1 MKEVR
6 MLRKVYLIPALALFL
21 LPAIARAQFEQG
33 NWELT
38 LAGQGSN
45 DQDFRTYQA
54 SVQGSL
60 GYFMTKELE
69 LSVRQQ
75 IGWADGGSVWSGTT
89 RAALDWHFDLD
100 RLWPFVG
107 VSAGYSYG
115 EEINDD
121 WLAGFELGAKYF
133 LNSTTFVM
141 AVGGYDFALCEGID
155 NGGFVYSLALGV
167 KF

>member
-1 MKEVR
+1 

-54 SVQGSL
+54 SVQASL
-60 GYFMTKELE
+60 GYFMSKEFE
-69 LSVRQQ
+69 VGVRQN
-75 IGWADGGSVWSGTT
+75 IAWADGGSAWGGQT
-89 RAALDWHFDLD
+89 RGFVDYHFDLD

-107 VSAGYSYG
+107 ISAGYNYG
-115 EEINDD
+115 EDVTDD
-121 WLAGFELGAKYF
+121 WIGGLEVGAKYF

-141 AVGGYDFALCEGID
+141 AVAGYDFALCEGLD
-155 NGGFVYSLALGV
+155 EGGFVYSLALGV

>member
-1 MKEVR
+1 

-54 SVQGSL
+54 SIQGSL
-60 GYFMTKELE
+60 GYFLTKEFE
-69 LSVRQQ
+69 LGVRQN
-75 IGWADGGSVWSGTT
+75 ISWADGGSTWGGQT
-89 RAALDWHFDLD
+89 RAVVDYHFDLD

-107 VSAGYSYG
+107 ASAGYSYG
-115 EEINDD
+115 EEVTDD
-121 WLAGFELGAKYF
+121 WIGGLEVGLKYF
-133 LNSTTFVM
+133 LNSTTFVQGI
-141 AVGGYDFALCEGID
+141 AGYDFALCEGID
-155 NGGFVYSLALGV
+155 NGGFVYSLALVV

>member
-1 MKEVR
+1 
-6 MLRKVYLIPALALFL
+6 MLRKVYWIVPALALFL

-54 SVQGSL
+54 SLQGSL
-60 GYFMTKELE
+60 GYFLTKEFE
-69 LSVRQQ
+69 VGVRQQ
-75 IGWADGGSVWSGTT
+75 ISWADGGSAWGGST
-89 RAALDWHFDLD
+89 RGALDYHFDFD

-107 VSAGYSYG
+107 LSAGYSYNEPG
-115 EEINDD
+115 DD
-121 WLAGFELGAKYF
+121 QWVGGFELGVKYF
-133 LNSTTFVM
+133 LNSTTFIEGV
-141 AVGGYDFALCEGID
+141 AGYDFALCQGLD
-155 NGGFVYSLALGV
+155 QGGFIYSLALGV

>member
-1 MKEVR
+1 

-21 LPAIARAQFEQG
+21 LPAIARAQFEAG

-38 LAGQGSN
+38 LAGQGTN

-69 LSVRQQ
+69 ASVRQQ
-75 IGWADGGSVWSGTT
+75 ISWADGGSAWGGVT
-89 RAALDWHFDLD
+89 RGALDYHFDFD

-107 VSAGYSYG
+107 LGAGYSYG
-115 EEINDD
+115 SGGDQDQWIG
-121 WLAGFELGAKYF
+121 GFEFGAKYF
-133 LNSTTFVM
+133 LNSTTFVE
-141 AVGGYDFALCEGID
+141 AVAGYDFSLCEGLD
-155 NGGFVYSLALGV
+155 NGGFVYALALGV

>member
-1 MKEVR
+1 

-45 DQDFRTYQA
+45 DQDFTTYQA

-60 GYFMTKELE
+60 GYFMSKELE
-69 LSVRQQ
+69 VGVRQN
-75 IGWADGGSVWSGTT
+75 ISWADGGSAWGGQT
-89 RAALDWHFDLD
+89 RGFVDYHFDLD

-107 VSAGYSYG
+107 ISAGYNYG
-115 EEINDD
+115 DDVNDD
-121 WLAGFELGAKYF
+121 WIGGLEVGVEYF

-141 AVGGYDFALCEGID
+141 GIAGYDFALCEGLD

>member
-1 MKEVR
+1 

-60 GYFMTKELE
+60 GYFLSKELE
-69 LSVRQQ
+69 VGVRQQ
-75 IGWADGGSVWSGTT
+75 ISWADGGSAWGGTT
-89 RAALDWHFDLD
+89 RGFVDYHFDLD

-107 VSAGYSYG
+107 LSAGYIYG
-115 EEINDD
+115 SGDD
-121 WLAGFELGAKYF
+121 GGDDQWVGGLEVGAKYF

-141 AVGGYDFALCEGID
+141 AVAGYDFALCEGLD
-155 NGGFVYSLALGV
+155 EGGFTYSLALGV